1 VTARRRGGAWLAPLL
16 AGARSRDRLV
26 SALGATLGV
35 AITTLIAW
43 AYAPAHALPYVAG
56 SLGSST
62 VLLFVVPSSPMTSPW
77 AVVGGSILSAAS
89 GVAMVHWLGA
99 TALAAGL
106 AVGLAILL
114 MSAARCLHPPGG
126 GYALAPLA
134 AGPMSEIAS
143 WHFPLVPVGVN
154 AVLLVLCAVVF
165 HRFSGHSYPH
175 RITAMP
181 DESRFQTAD
190 VDAALA
196 ELGETFDVTR
206 EDLDRLLEAAERHA
220 RKRRIA
226 NRTD

>member
-1 VTARRRGGAWLAPLL
+1 MSAGGA
-16 AGARSRDRLV
+16 
-26 SALGATLGV
+26 TFGV
-35 AITTLIAW
+35 AVTTLIAW
-43 AYAPAHALPYVAG
+43 LYSPTHVLPFVAG

-89 GVAMVHWLGA
+89 GVAMIHLLGP

-134 AGPMSEIAS
+134 AGPASEIAS

-154 AVLLVLCAVVF
+154 AVILVLCAVLF
-165 HRFSGHSYPH
+165 HRLSGHSYPH
-175 RITAMP
+175 RVAEP
-181 DESRFQTAD
+181 KGHAHFHAD
-190 VDAALA
+190 DIDAALD
-196 ELGETFDVTR
+196 ELGETFDVAR

-220 RKRRIA
+220 RKRT
-226 NRTD
+226 RTS